1 MQPFVYVMFTP
12 FLLAMCYHFITTE
25 QIVYTYF
32 SLLLHQL
39 GMEKMLVLFKSPT
52 TCDDETSL
60 PITPTQ
66 KEKEIVL
73 YEDKYKDKIAQLK
86 EVDLTEERLVNLK
99 NSVLFEKTPLG
110 NVIMYYDHSRETFT
124 FYSDSSI
131 PYRYLETI
139 SRRYVVL
146 NNCKKIYVNM
156 EEEIKCAEKK
166 IEEKKQIQLRK
177 QEEEERLR
185 AQEPESQQQQ
195 QQQQQQQ
202 PKRNVFAK
210 LKKYNRI
217 DAKPNANP
225 NTKPTPNS
233 AKKDDSDDKVLKER
247 ANRYSCEGKLAN
259 FSFLKKV
266 DRKLVDSK
274 YAMSFAE
281 FKKLSM
287 NQTKNA

>member
-1 MQPFVYVMFTP
+1 MQQFVYIMFTP

-25 QIVYTYF
+25 EIVYAYF
-32 SLLLHQL
+32 SLLLQKL
-39 GMEKMLVLFKSPT
+39 GMEKLLVLFKSPT
-52 TCDDETSL
+52 DDDDEETSL
-60 PITPTQ
+60 PVTPTQ
-66 KEKEIVL
+66 KDKEIVL
-73 YEDKYKDKIAQLK
+73 YEDKYKDQIAQLE
-86 EVDLTEERLVNLK
+86 EVELTEERLVSLK
-99 NSVLFEKTPLG
+99 NSILFEKTPLG
-110 NVIMYYDHSRETFT
+110 NVVMYYDHSRETFT

-166 IEEKKQIQLRK
+166 LEEKKQMQLRK
-177 QEEEERLR
+177 QEEDAQLR
-185 AQEPESQQQQ
+185 VQNPES
-195 QQQQQQQ
+195 QQQ

-217 DAKPNANP
+217 DSKPNTNP
-225 NTKPTPNS
+225 NTKTITTNS
-233 AKKDDSDDKVLKER
+233 KKDDTDDKVLKER

-287 NQTKNA
+287 NHTKNA

>member
-32 SLLLHQL
+32 SLLLHQM
-39 GMEKMLVLFKSPT
+39 GMADLLVLFKSPT
-52 TCDDETSL
+52 TSHDDNNEESS
-60 PITPTQ
+60 PPTQ
-66 KEKEIVL
+66 KEKEVVL
-73 YEDKYKDKIAQLK
+73 YEDKYKDQIAQLK
-86 EVDLTEERLVNLK
+86 EVDLTEEKLVNLK

-166 IEEKKQIQLRK
+166 LEEKKQMQLRK

-185 AQEPESQQQQ
+185 AQEPES
-195 QQQQQQQ
+195 QQQQ

>member
-1 MQPFVYVMFTP
+1 MQLFVYIMFTP
-12 FLLAMCYHFITTE
+12 FLLAMCYHIITTE
-25 QIVYTYF
+25 QIVYIYF
-32 SLLLHQL
+32 SLLLDQL

-52 TCDDETSL
+52 DDDDETSL
-60 PITPTQ
+60 PMTPTQ
-66 KEKEIVL
+66 KEREVIL
-73 YEDKYKDKIAQLK
+73 YEDKYKDQIAQLE
-86 EVDLTEERLVNLK
+86 EVELTEERLVSLK
-99 NSVLFEKTPLG
+99 NSILFEKTPLG
-110 NVIMYYDHSRETFT
+110 NVVMYYDHSRETFT

-139 SRRYVVL
+139 SRKYVVL

-166 IEEKKQIQLRK
+166 LEEKKQMQLKK
-177 QEEEERLR
+177 QEEEARSR
-185 AQEPESQQQQ
+185 AQEHDS
-195 QQQQQQQ
+195 QQQQQ

-217 DAKPNANP
+217 DAKPNTNP
-225 NTKPTPNS
+225 NTKTTTTNS
-233 AKKDDSDDKVLKER
+233 KKDDTDDKVLKER

-287 NQTKNA
+287 NHTKNA